1 MGSYSPNVLFDDWS
15 LVEKITDTILHPTLE
30 GFVEDGIDFRGVL
43 FVGLMIKDNEPKVLE
58 FNVRFGDPETQS
70 VLYRLD
76 SDLLDIM
83 LACADGR
90 LAETPI
96 EWSEEPAVSVVMA
109 SGGYPGSYPK
119 GKEITGLDTL
129 DGVTVFHA
137 GTKLE
142 DGKVLTSGGRVLA
155 VTAKA
160 PTVEEARQK
169 VYEEVGKISFD
180 GGFCRS
186 DIAKLD

>member
-1 MGSYSPNVLFDDWS
+1 MVLASDGYPVSY
-15 LVEKITDTILHPTLE
+15 EK
-30 GFVEDGIDFRGVL
+30 GFVINGLENFDG
-43 FVGLMIKDNEPKVLE
+43 KD
-58 FNVRFGDPETQS
+58 
-70 VLYRLD
+70 
-76 SDLLDIM
+76 
-83 LACADGR
+83 
-90 LAETPI
+90 
-96 EWSEEPAVSVVMA
+96 
-109 SGGYPGSYPK
+109 GYYC
-119 GKEITGLDTL
+119 
-129 DGVTVFHA
+129 FHA